1 MRLFR
6 ITILFV
12 IALTGV
18 ILLTRQVQVGPEL
31 AERGEALGVAAPAGS
46 RLNAILT
53 SSQSDA
59 GDEFAAAIPVTM
71 YVSEL
76 SLEPRAA
83 ELSVE
88 QELDSPLS
96 LAEQAERQQAA
107 LDLPPDPQIQIA
119 SAGPEPDAPI
129 LGVNFAALDY
139 AETATNA
146 PPDPE
151 IAVGPNH
158 IVAVVNVAIQIY
170 SKTGSDATAVIPA
183 NNFFGTHPDCDEGLL
198 YDPNVVFD
206 EEIGRYLIGFDM
218 GPFSTDGGYCL
229 AVSQTSNPTGAW
241 FLYFFHLNN
250 NSTWVDFPQAAV
262 TDSYITVT
270 GNLFDYVPSPSTNYM
285 GAKIWAFNKSQ
296 LYAGGAVVPQSATLG
311 DDYFTM
317 QPLHLH
323 GVAESS
329 WPRHGQRIYFLADQ
343 FDGAHYSLFVWEPGN
358 VPVLVN
364 EINLGQGGFP
374 INVPQNG
381 PGLLRAN
388 DYRLLDFEYRNNYGW
403 LTQTV
408 SCNPG
413 GGTSN
418 CLRWA
423 QILLVNG
430 QLGPAGSGT
439 YGSSSEHRIY
449 PDLAINRCNDLVIG
463 YTKSS
468 TSSFPGIWFTGR
480 KQLDSA
486 GTLQAE
492 AQLKAGEIAYT
503 SFASDPSPH
512 RWGDYTGMTI
522 DPDGLRF
529 WYIGEYSK
537 DIATASRW
545 GTYIGAFT
553 YPNCQPINVT
563 DRLYLPILARP

>member
-1 MRLFR
+1 MRVFRVIFLFLV
-6 ITILFV
+6 ILS
-12 IALTGV
+12 GV
-18 ILLTRQVQVGPEL
+18 ILLTRQVQVGPEV
-31 AERGEALGVAAPAGS
+31 AVRGVVLGVAAPAGS
-46 RLNAILT
+46 RLNDILNHD
-53 SSQSDA
+53 QA
-59 GDEFAAAIPVTM
+59 APGDKIEAATPVTM
-71 YVSEL
+71 HVSEL
-76 SLEPRAA
+76 TLEPYAS
-83 ELSVE
+83 ELAVD
-88 QELDSPLS
+88 QELESPLS
-96 LAEQAERQQAA
+96 QAEQAELQQAA
-107 LDLPPDPQIQIA
+107 LELPADPQVQQA
-119 SAGPEPDAPI
+119 SPGPEPHAPI
-129 LGVNFAALDY
+129 LGVNFAGIDY
-139 AETATNA
+139 AETGTNA

-170 SKTGSDATAVIPA
+170 TKTGSDATAVIPA

-198 YDPNVVFD
+198 YDPNVLFD
-206 EEIGRYLIGFDM
+206 EELGRYLVGFDM
-218 GPFSTDGGYCL
+218 GPFSTAGGYCL
-229 AVSQTSNPTGAW
+229 AVSQTSDPTGAW
-241 FLYFFHLNN
+241 FLYFFRLNN
-250 NSTWVDFPQAAV
+250 NAAWVDFPQAAV
-262 TDSYITVT
+262 TDSYITVS
-270 GNLFDYVPSPSTNYM
+270 GNLFDYVPSPSTNFV

-296 LYAGGAVVPQSATLG
+296 LYAGGAVVPQSAEMG
-311 DDYFTM
+311 DAYFTM

-323 GVAESS
+323 GAAEST

-358 VPVLVN
+358 VPLLVN
-364 EINLGQGGFP
+364 EINLGQAGFP

-381 PGLLRAN
+381 SGLLRAN
-388 DYRLLDFEYRNNYGW
+388 DYRLLDFEYRNDYGW

-423 QILLVNG
+423 QVRLVNG

-468 TSSFPGIWFTGR
+468 TSSFPGIWYTGR

-492 AQLKAGEIAYT
+492 AQLKAGEVVYT

-522 DPDGLRF
+522 DPDGQRF

-537 DIATASRW
+537 DIATAARW
-545 GTYIGAFT
+545 GTYIGAFS
-553 YPNCQPINVT
+553 YPNCQPITVT
-563 DRLYLPILARP
+563 DMLYLPLLRNR